1 MISASTMEIGEA
13 QQVNIVFSNGG
24 KALSL
29 TVDNS
34 AGRMSSMRRADMRL
48 LVGSDDVTSKVFGA
62 GEHDIVRGTIENMDK
77 AMKWLRSTEWGF
89 TS

>member
-1 MISASTMEIGEA
+1 MISATTMEIGEA

-24 KALSL
+24 KTLSL

-34 AGRMSSMRRADMRL
+34 AGRMSSMRRADMRM
-48 LVGSDDVTSKVFGA
+48 LVGQSDVTSEVFGGA
-62 GEHDIVRGTIENMDK
+62 EHDIVRGTIENMDK